1 MLLRNLLDP
10 MSRVLENNSLT
21 LLDVRA
27 AVEWVHKNIE
37 NFGGDR
43 DNIMVRTLPS
53 TRAPS
58 NNSHSSGA
66 TPDPYANFDTLAKA
80 LGCNYGNDSGAEF
93 NCNGTDGGA
102 IV

>member
-10 MSRVLENNSLT
+10 MSRALETNSLT

-43 DNIMVRTLPS
+43 DNIMVRTLP
-53 TRAPS
+53 TYQ
-58 NNSHSSGA
+58 SS
-66 TPDPYANFDTLAKA
+66 
-80 LGCNYGNDSGAEF
+80 
-93 NCNGTDGGA
+93 
-102 IV
+102 I